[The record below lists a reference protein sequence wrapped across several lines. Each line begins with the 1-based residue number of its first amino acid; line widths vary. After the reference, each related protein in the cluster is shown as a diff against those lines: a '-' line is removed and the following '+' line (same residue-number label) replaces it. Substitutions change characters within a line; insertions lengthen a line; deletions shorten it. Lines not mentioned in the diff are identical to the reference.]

1 MKDKAKLIYDLENMT
16 KANNDLQEQLRQVH
30 SQLEQEKSRS
40 SAAMLEL
47 RRLLEVRKTE
57 ITVHFNSW

>member
-1 MKDKAKLIYDLENMT
+1 MA
-16 KANNDLQEQLRQVH
+16 KANTDLNEELRQVH

-47 RRLLEVRKTE
+47 RRLLEVLISAISE
-57 ITVHFNSW
+57 VFSILYLN